1 MRIDGLEDARLVFE
15 DSRLCLRLLLWEEI
29 ERWPVRNVSLCI
41 ISERH

>member
-15 DSRLCLRLLLWEEI
+15 DSSLCLRLLLWEEI
-29 ERWPVRNVSLCI
+29 EPCPVRNVSLCI